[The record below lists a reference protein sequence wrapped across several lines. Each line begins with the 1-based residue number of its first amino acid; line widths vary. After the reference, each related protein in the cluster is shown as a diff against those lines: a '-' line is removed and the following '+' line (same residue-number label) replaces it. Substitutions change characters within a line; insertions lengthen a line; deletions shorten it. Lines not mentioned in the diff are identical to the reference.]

1 MRQYKATF
9 VKMVIFLLVIGL
21 YLGLASVGFAKF
33 VDRYWYKT
41 DGIET
46 GGHLDFTTNTT
57 PNNLDPH
64 TGTTGTGGRNAY
76 YNGLI
81 RVSPLMDGI
90 ELDLATSWEQP
101 DALTYVFKI
110 HKGVKWQNLPP
121 VNGRELTSADV
132 KYSLRRMAGLEI
144 PPPPKSAKE
153 KKKRGRALGFGDF
166 KHNYYMTALDRI
178 ETPDRY
184 TIIVKTK
191 VPFAPMLNYLGSAWA
206 KIVPKEVVDKYGHL
220 QTALNIGSGA
230 FIMKEFR
237 RDSHWLDVRNP
248 DYFKP
253 GKPYVDSIRVNI
265 VADESARLAAFI
277 ARKTDWIIIPAHQR
291 QTLLEK
297 VPNAHFVESNTLYQA
312 ILRMPPWIST
322 KGPLKA
328 PWNDVRVR
336 RAVVHA
342 IDKDK
347 MIELTQQGFADKNI
361 ANIPSTPGYTLPMS
375 ENPKY
380 DPELSKKL
388 LREAGYPN
396 GFKTE
401 IMCWSAADQ
410 QRQAEVAQSMLK
422 EVGIDA
428 ELKVLEF
435 GAYFRR
441 AYSYNYDMAIHV
453 MTAAIDP
460 DELLTPYYGKLKTST
475 YYKWSDPVLWDMI
488 DKQRLIMNPRKRA
501 KYVQDIQ
508 RRILDQAMNV
518 FLFSWRWMGAGGP
531 YYHFKSYLNDF
542 QGSFPE
548 DHWIERDYQ
557 KRWKAGQDK

>member
-1 MRQYKATF
+1 
-9 VKMVIFLLVIGL
+9 
-21 YLGLASVGFAKF
+21 
-33 VDRYWYKT
+33 
-41 DGIET
+41 
-46 GGHLDFTTNTT
+46 
-57 PNNLDPH
+57 
-64 TGTTGTGGRNAY
+64 
-76 YNGLI
+76 
-81 RVSPLMDGI
+81 MDGI
-90 ELDLATSWEQP
+90 ELDLAESWDQP
-101 DALTYVFKI
+101 NALTYIFKI
-110 HKGVKWQNLPP
+110 RKGVKFQNLPP
-121 VNGRELTSADV
+121 VNGREMTSADV
-132 KYSLRRMAGLEI
+132 KYSLRRMAGWEI
-144 PPPPKSAKE
+144 PPKPKTARE
-153 KKKRGRALGFGDF
+153 KKKRGRALGKGDF
-166 KHNYYMTALDRI
+166 KHNYYMTEVESI

-184 TIIVKTK
+184 TVIIKTK

-206 KIVPKEVVDKYGHL
+206 KIVAKEVVDKFGHL
-220 QTALNIGSGA
+220 KHTDANIGTGP
-230 FIMKEFR
+230 FILKEFR
-237 RDSHWLDVRNP
+237 RDSHYLSVKNP

-253 GKPYVDSIRVNI
+253 GKPYLDSFRVNI

-277 ARKTDWIIIPAHQR
+277 ARKIDWIIIPAHQR
-291 QTLLEK
+291 QTLMEK
-297 VPNAHFVESNTLYQA
+297 VPNANFIESNTLYQA
-312 ILRMPPWIST
+312 ILRMPPWRSN

-328 PWNDVRVR
+328 PWNDIRVR

-388 LREAGYPN
+388 LAEAGYPN

-401 IMCWSAADQ
+401 IMCWAAADQ
-410 QRQAEVAQSMLK
+410 QRQAEVAQAMLK
-422 EVGIDA
+422 KVGIDA

-460 DELLTPYYGKLKTST
+460 DELLTPYYGRLKTST

-488 DKQRLIMNPRKRA
+488 DKQKLIMNPRERA
-501 KYVQDIQ
+501 RYVQDIQ
-508 RRILDQAMNV
+508 RRVLDQAMNV

-542 QGSFPE
+542 QGSFP
-548 DHWIERDYQ
+548 DDTWIEREGQ
-557 KRWKAGQDK
+557 RKWKAGM

>member
-1 MRQYKATF
+1 MNIF
-9 VKMVIFLLVIGL
+9 VKMAISLLVIGL
-21 YLGLASVGFAKF
+21 YLSLTSVGFAKF
-33 VDRYWYKT
+33 VDRYWYST
-41 DGIET
+41 DGVQN
-46 GGHLDFTTNTT
+46 GGHMDFMENTT
-57 PNNLDPH
+57 PNDLDPH
-64 TGTTGTGGRNAY
+64 TGTTGTGGRNQHF
-76 YNGLI
+76 NGLI
-81 RVSPLMDGI
+81 KVSPLMDGI
-90 ELDLATSWEQP
+90 ELDLAESWSQP
-101 DALTYVFKI
+101 DPLTYIFKLR
-110 HKGVKWQNLPP
+110 KGVRFQNLPP

-144 PPPPKSAKE
+144 PPAPKSTRE
-153 KKKRGRALGFGDF
+153 KKKRGRALGKGDF
-166 KHNYYMTALDRI
+166 KHNYYMTELDRI

-184 TIIVKTK
+184 TVIIKTK

-206 KIVPKEVVDKYGHL
+206 KIVAKEVVDQYGHL
-220 QTALNIGSGA
+220 RHHKANIGSGA
-230 FIMKEFR
+230 YILKEFR
-237 RDSHWLDVRNP
+237 RDSHYLLERNP
-248 DYFKP
+248 NYFKP
-253 GKPYVDSIRVNI
+253 GKPHVDSIRVNI

-277 ARKTDWIIIPAHQR
+277 ARKIDAIIIPAHQR

-297 VPNAHFVESNTLYQA
+297 ASGAWFVESNTLYQA
-312 ILRMPPWIST
+312 ILRMPPWRSD

-375 ENPKY
+375 ENPKF

-388 LREAGYPN
+388 LAEAGYPN

-401 IMCWSAADQ
+401 IMCWAAADQ
-410 QRQAEVAQSMLK
+410 QRQAEVAQAMLK
-422 EVGIDA
+422 KVGIDA

-460 DELLTPYYGKLKTST
+460 DELLTPYFGRLPTST

-488 DKQRLIMNPRKRA
+488 DKQKKIMQPRKRA

-508 RRILDQAMNV
+508 RRVLDQAMNV
-518 FLFSWRWMGAGGP
+518 FLFSWRWMGARGP
-531 YYHFKSYLNDF
+531 YMQTKSYLNDF
-542 QGSFPE
+542 QGVFRE
-548 DHWIERDYQ
+548 DDWLDLDKQ
-557 KRWKAGQDK
+557 KKWKAGM